1 MDGFEATRLIRSS
14 GSYKD
19 VPIIAMTASA
29 MTDDRDRCLAIGMND
44 HVAKPVDV
52 AELFSVLH
60 RWFKPGSEIPD
71 SSITGA
77 ALTEKRG
84 IRFPEVTPGIDLD
97 KAIKRLGS
105 QQILVT
111 VLKEFRRL
119 HVEDARIIEEA
130 VEKGSNL
137 IARRVAHTLKGLAL
151 TVGAEGAGAAAA
163 AIEDALAKESSRED
177 IAPLIIELSEKLA
190 DLNSTLRFIDDISPD
205 DFLTVGSDKTEA
217 AADPEVIAAILRELS
232 QNLEKNDLEACAVFR
247 KLKCLLV
254 SDALKSHLE
263 KLERNVEILNF
274 SEAKVVLDSI
284 AEILDI
290 KFDQEALS

>member
-1 MDGFEATRLIRSS
+1 
-14 GSYKD
+14 
-19 VPIIAMTASA
+19 
-29 MTDDRDRCLAIGMND
+29 DDRDRCLAIGMND

-71 SSITGA
+71 SSITEV
-77 ALTEKRG
+77 ALSEKRG
-84 IRFPEVTPGIDLD
+84 LRFPEDTPGIDLD

-119 HVEDARIIEEA
+119 HAEDDRIIEEA

-163 AIEDALAKESSRED
+163 AVEGALAKGSSRED
-177 IAPLIIELSEKLA
+177 IAPLIAELSEKLA
-190 DLNSTLRFIDDISPD
+190 GLNSTLRFLDDIAPD
-205 DFLTVGSDKTEA
+205 DFLSVSSDKIEA
-217 AADPEVIAAILRELS
+217 AAGPEIIAEVLRELS
-232 QNLEKNDLEACAVFR
+232 LTLERNDLEACTVFR

-254 SDALKSHLE
+254 SDVLKAPLE
-263 KLERNVEILNF
+263 KLERNVESLNF
-274 SEAKVVLDSI
+274 SEAKVVLDGI
-284 AEILDI
+284 AEILEI
-290 KFDQEALS
+290 KFDQEAMS